1 MIISDYRKGQEGN
14 QQSNIIKINIMSV
27 VKDGLSEMIFEL
39 RHLRGI
45 RANFKKNVPEKGNNM
60 WKEPKT

>member
-1 MIISDYRKGQEGN
+1 
-14 QQSNIIKINIMSV
+14 MSV

-60 WKEPKT
+60 WKEPKTQKSLVCSRNLKE